1 MLRKPNEQA
10 EGALA
15 WYEKDWLL
23 AVQHLQA
30 MLEAG
35 CKAYSQDEREYCF
48 HCGQDW
54 LNGVESHKPDCAYV
68 SAKEFFGSPDA
79 PQAPKT

>member
-30 MLEAG
+30 MP
-35 CKAYSQDEREYCF
+35 R
-48 HCGQDW
+48 
-54 LNGVESHKPDCAYV
+54 KP
-68 SAKEFFGSPDA
+68 G
-79 PQAPKT
+79 